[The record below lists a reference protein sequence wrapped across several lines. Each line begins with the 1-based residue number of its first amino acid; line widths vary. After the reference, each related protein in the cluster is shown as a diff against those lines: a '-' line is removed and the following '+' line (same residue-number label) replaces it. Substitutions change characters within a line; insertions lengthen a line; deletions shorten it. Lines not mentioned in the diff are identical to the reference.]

1 MLEFWSHFKSPCVP
15 VCAYRRWKFQFA
27 VAFGPAFL
35 CLQRYTGNL
44 DVVSEHLLCLSF
56 QLWISFLVFRVYLSA
71 SIGCNPDYPIP
82 LLTATSTLR
91 TRWHNLFLCC
101 FWTLKVLLA
110 IFFFFSLSGF
120 ICHLNR
126 TQQFQ
131 FYSRLY
137 RNAKEN
143 PTKGTI

>member
-1 MLEFWSHFKSPCVP
+1 M
-15 VCAYRRWKFQFA
+15 CAYRRWKFQFA

-35 CLQRYTGNL
+35 CLQRYADNL
-44 DVVSEHLLCLSF
+44 GVVSEHLLCLPF
-56 QLWISFLVFRVYLSA
+56 QLCISFLVFRVYLSA

-82 LLTATSTLR
+82 LLTATSALR
-91 TRWHNLFLCC
+91 TWRDNLFLYC
-101 FWTLKVLLA
+101 FWTLNVLLA
-110 IFFFFSLSGF
+110 IFFPPLFGF
-120 ICHLNR
+120 ICHFNR

-137 RNAKEN
+137 RNVKEN